1 MSYMIG
7 VDVGGTF
14 TDFSVFDQET
24 GELFNYKDSSTPADP
39 SKAIVKGVQ
48 DVLEIKKAKPDTA
61 SVPEGCKETDGA
73 VFRLA

>member
-48 DVLEIKKAKPDTA
+48 DVLEIKKAKP
-61 SVPEGCKETDGA
+61 ET
-73 VFRLA
+73 VSYLAHGTLSLIHI

>member
-39 SKAIVKGVQ
+39 SKAIVKRCAGCIRDKEGKNRRQ
-48 DVLEIKKAKPDTA
+48 SAIWHM
-61 SVPEGCKETDGA
+61 VPQ
-73 VFRLA
+73 